1 MATRAKN
8 ASQRPGYAQ
17 RKPRQPAA
25 PAGNKS
31 KTKKEEAAVAKAEKI
46 ATKRRGAAHVA
57 KFEQEA
63 MEREDM
69 LNATPRPIFTSTA
82 DHGSAPPSN
91 PSAPSS
97 VIESEVDTNK
107 MDPDKGTYKP
117 GSTTKESSTDNLTAI
132 PTSLPKRTY
141 AKVASPQRK
150 ANRAATKVVESTD
163 WPSEAV
169 TVKLEGS
176 TTEDEHGSTMVPNS
190 VPLPPLATKP
200 TTKHATSVS
209 TCSAPKA
216 KTKAVGPIKDSAMEL
231 GPPPPLAFNPK
242 TPAPKKRGKQPSA
255 EVSETESDS
264 PLPKPK
270 PRSLQRLSSYMDL
283 GELDVNLRKAAEPP
297 MKFRSGNRRPVE
309 ASAGA
314 DLKGKDREGLAAS
327 NNLAAGWKTWK
338 MREVSA
344 KDRMDLDLVEAQDRV
359 RLKNPKLKENSHVI
373 GMMEIIE
380 EDPVADIERSSKKL
394 KQKTGGEDGEDME
407 MREPSTMSKFILP
420 TLPAGKGKAKV
431 GLWPV
436 PVPKHSHQ
444 NLDGNEALCSQSE

>member
-46 ATKRRGAAHVA
+46 ATKRHGAARVA

-82 DHGSAPPSN
+82 DHGSALPSN

-117 GSTTKESSTDNLTAI
+117 GSTTKESSTNNLTAI

-141 AKVASPQRK
+141 AEVASPQRK
-150 ANRAATKVVESTD
+150 ANRAAAKVVELTD
-163 WPSEAV
+163 WPSEVV
-169 TVKLEGS
+169 TVELKGS

-190 VPLPPLATKP
+190 VPPPLATKP

-209 TCSAPKA
+209 THLAPKA
-216 KTKAVGPIKDSAMEL
+216 KTKAVGPIKDSAMEP

-242 TPAPKKRGKQPSA
+242 TPTPKKKGKQPSA

-297 MKFRSGNRRPVE
+297 TKFRSGNHRPVE

-338 MREVSA
+338 TREVSA
-344 KDRMDLDLVEAQDRV
+344 KDGMDLDLVEAQERV
-359 RLKNPKLKENSHVI
+359 R
-373 GMMEIIE
+373 
-380 EDPVADIERSSKKL
+380 SK
-394 KQKTGGEDGEDME
+394 
-407 MREPSTMSKFILP
+407 I
-420 TLPAGKGKAKV
+420 
-431 GLWPV
+431 
-436 PVPKHSHQ
+436 
-444 NLDGNEALCSQSE
+444 QS